1 MGSRSHL
8 VGKGAMRE
16 HLAYQ
21 SSVRRSAAAGAEARA
36 ASGMPKPCKACAGR
50 HVAHVCGKA
59 KAKSNAGK
67 KTKAAK
73 AARLNTAG
81 AAQAAGR
88 GPFPLENERMH
99 IIGAET
105 QLLEY
110 FSGEGREKA
119 RRAQEEAARLERERA
134 AADAVA
140 ADAAAADE
148 QLTVTGKVGAAVMSP
163 IRSAA
168 RHESPHSGR
177 HARPTATD
185 V

>member
-1 MGSRSHL
+1 
-8 VGKGAMRE
+8 
-16 HLAYQ
+16 
-21 SSVRRSAAAGAEARA
+21 
-36 ASGMPKPCKACAGR
+36 MPKPCKACAGR

-59 KAKSNAGK
+59 KAKPNAGK

-105 QLLEY
+105 QILEY

-148 QLTVTGKVGAAVMSP
+148 QLTVMGTIGAAVMSP
-163 IRSAA
+163 IRSAVAVVRGTRRA
-168 RHESPHSGR
+168 RRNKQRTPCA
-177 HARPTATD
+177 ARTSERLSLIHI
-185 V
+185 